1 MGVPYPFRIA
11 LLLAAALQASACGGS
26 ESGLAQVGGTDL
38 EIPPF
43 QSYIGE
49 ASGEAWQGI
58 SARVA
63 SKLLDQYLD
72 RQVVIEAARRREM
85 MTTSDPLRLGPG
97 EMRWFLGELCGAPPE
112 PPVEEIAR
120 EVERRLAEVLPAQAH
135 VRQILVDSLEEA
147 ENARQRLAAGEDF
160 VAVSQELSR
169 APNSMD
175 GGELGVFFAGSLP
188 EEVDAVVF
196 SLASGDISDPVQGH
210 SGYHVFQVLE
220 MIPAG
225 PPDRAE
231 VEASVQQERS
241 EQGARE
247 HTRDCIERLAS
258 EVGVEVKST
267 NLWFAY
273 DGKYGEGRVD
283 A

>member
-1 MGVPYPFRIA
+1 MGVPHPLR
-11 LLLAAALQASACGGS
+11 LVLVLAAVVQVSACGGS
-26 ESGLAQVGGTDL
+26 VAGLGRVGGTDL

-43 QSYIGE
+43 QDYIGE

-72 RQVVIEAARRREM
+72 RQVVIEAARRKEM
-85 MTTSDPLRLGPG
+85 LTSSDPLRLGPG
-97 EMRWFLGELCGAPPE
+97 EMRWFLGELCGPPPE
-112 PPVEEIAR
+112 PPVDEIER
-120 EVERRLAEVLPAQAH
+120 EVERRLAEELPAQAH
-135 VRQILVDSLEEA
+135 VRQILVDSLEAA

-160 VAVSQELSR
+160 VAVSRELSR
-169 APNSMD
+169 APNAMD

-188 EEVDAVVF
+188 EEIDEVVF

-210 SGYHVFQVLE
+210 SGYHIIQVLE

-225 PPDRAE
+225 PPDWAE
-231 VEASVQQERS
+231 VEASVRQERS

-247 HTRDCIERLAS
+247 HTRGCIERLAS
-258 EVGVEVKST
+258 EVGVDVAST